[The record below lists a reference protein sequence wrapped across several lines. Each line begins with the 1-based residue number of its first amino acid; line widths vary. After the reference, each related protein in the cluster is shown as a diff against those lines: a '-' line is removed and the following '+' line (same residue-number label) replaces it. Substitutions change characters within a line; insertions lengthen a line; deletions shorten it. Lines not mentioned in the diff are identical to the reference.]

1 MNTGTP
7 DDQQALLA
15 IGGGGTFP
23 CTLLQERLLARSTD
37 HPQGLNI
44 AMRWLISGTLPHAT
58 AQGALQSL
66 VQRHE
71 ILRTSF
77 RQIDGRPMQIVQ
89 PATALKL
96 RDIDLSFLSADQ
108 SAARAE
114 EIARAEAIE
123 PIDPG
128 HAPLLRATVLRF
140 GPDRGVLMLTFH
152 SLVADGWTTGLVV
165 SEFRAAANAI
175 DAGTVPDTSEP
186 ELQFADYALWEK
198 ESLASGGFD
207 EARSFW
213 QRQLRN
219 AVGTQVPPDRR
230 PADPQKASPAG
241 SHGQERS
248 HITSL
253 LLPDDLVLA
262 IDSFARRHNATL
274 YSTAAA
280 SLALLLRR
288 VTGDREIV
296 IGSQVAN
303 REEPAAENLVGPTVN
318 SITLR
323 FPVDEKM
330 PLGAFAKAAADTVRE
345 ALQHQRL
352 PFEIAETFAP
362 RRDGRPLHAI
372 NLVVHRSY
380 SGIADAERDNP
391 GRFSLISL
399 PSFSSGIEWALNFYM
414 IGRDEGW
421 RISCEAQ
428 SDLFDRQTVQG
439 LLEGWRRCLEAF
451 TTSADRSL
459 ADCPAL
465 REISSRAAAARLPVV
480 TQGAGGREPIP
491 VHDPERQVVR
501 FNEGGTKTPMIVFNN
516 RSVYYQLAR
525 QLGPDRPFIDILMYH
540 QDAPRDLRSYS
551 FEDFA
556 DYAVRLIQWAQPRGP
571 YILGGH
577 CVYGVVAFAAA
588 KQLQRMGEEV
598 SLVTLFDSWAP
609 GYRETMSPWNRFLRR
624 QQLRLHRYAE
634 RFKRFRR
641 GEVGLNEMI
650 RKPILYHLGLAT
662 PDAGPQRQA
671 LPGEWFDG
679 YLYEK
684 VTHYRTTPYDGNV
697 VLFRTR
703 DPLHGRLF
711 DERMGWG
718 PLVTGS
724 LAKIDVNS
732 GHFDMFR
739 EQPAGAIASFLKP
752 W

>member
-1 MNTGTP
+1 MNTGSP
-7 DDQQALLA
+7 DDQEALLA
-15 IGGGGTFP
+15 IAGGGTFP
-23 CTLLQERLLARSTD
+23 CTLLQGSLWARRTD
-37 HPQGLNI
+37 RPQGLNI
-44 AMRWLISGTLPHAT
+44 SMRWLISGSLPHAA

-77 RQIDGRPMQIVQ
+77 REIDGKLVQIVH
-89 PATALKL
+89 PSCPLKL
-96 RDIDLSFLSADQ
+96 RDIDLSFLSDDQ

-114 EIARAEAIE
+114 EIARAEALE
-123 PIDPG
+123 PIDPT

-152 SLVADGWTTGLVV
+152 ALVADGWTTGLVV

-175 DAGTVPDTSEP
+175 ETGAAPDTSEP
-186 ELQFADYALWEK
+186 ELQFADYALWER
-198 ESLASGGFD
+198 ESLESGGFD

-219 AVGTQVPPDRR
+219 AVGTEVPPDRPPTSSR
-230 PADPQKASPAG
+230 G
-241 SHGQERS
+241 HERS
-248 HITSL
+248 YITSL
-253 LLPDDLVLA
+253 LLPNDLLQAV
-262 IDSFARRHNATL
+262 DGFARRHNATL
-274 YSTAAA
+274 YSLAAA

-303 REEPAAENLVGPTVN
+303 REEPAAENLFGPTVN

-323 FPVDEKM
+323 LPVDDKVQ
-330 PLGAFAKAAADTVRE
+330 LGAFARATADTVRE

-352 PFEIAETFAP
+352 PFEIAETFA
-362 RRDGRPLHAI
+362 RRLDGRPLHAI

-399 PSFSSGIEWALNFYM
+399 PSFSSGIQWALNFYM

-421 RISCEAQ
+421 RLSCEAEG
-428 SDLFDRQTVQG
+428 DLFDPQTVQG

-465 REISSRAAAARLPVV
+465 QEISSRAAAARLPVPQ
-480 TQGAGGREPIP
+480 TADGREPIP
-491 VHDPERQVVR
+491 VHEPERQVVR
-501 FNEGGTKTPMIVFNN
+501 FNEGGTRTPMVVLNN

-525 QLGPDRPFIDILMYH
+525 QVGPDRPFIDMLMYH
-540 QDAPRDLRSYS
+540 QDAPRELGSYS
-551 FEDFA
+551 FEDFGT
-556 DYAVRLIQWAQPRGP
+556 YAVRLIQWAQPRGP

-577 CVYGVVAFAAA
+577 CVYGVLAFEAAR
-588 KQLQRMGEEV
+588 QLQRMGEEV
-598 SLVTLFDSWAP
+598 SLVTLFDSWGP

-624 QQLRLHRYAE
+624 QQLRLHRYGQ
-634 RFKRFRR
+634 RFRKFRR
-641 GEVGLNEMI
+641 GEVGLDEMI
-650 RKPILYHLGLAT
+650 RKPILFHLGLL
-662 PDAGPQRQA
+662 PPEQGPTRQQLA
-671 LPGEWFDG
+671 GEWFDSF
-679 YLYEK
+679 LYDK
-684 VTHYRTTPYDGNV
+684 VAVYRPSPYDGNV

-718 PLVTGS
+718 PLVSGS

-739 EQPAGAIASFLKP
+739 EQPAATIASFLKP